1 MSIVLAYTIAKGD
14 YVMRLA
20 TYECVVDIVAFEE
33 MGQRYLRFC
42 LENGDTICCG
52 LQAQLN
58 VMPPLVARVGT
69 K

>member
-1 MSIVLAYTIAKGD
+1 MSIVLAHTIAKGD

-20 TYECVVDIVAFEE
+20 TYERVVDIIAFEE
-33 MGQRYLRFC
+33 MGQSYLRFC

-58 VMPPLVARVGT
+58 VIRARVA
-69 K
+69 